1 MNMARLVWMTLRY
14 PLCIL
19 GLARSIEL
27 AESISNRCEELAVV
41 RPCSVVSCLAEVD
54 AMYVEPFI
62 TIIIIIVVQHILLVY
77 QITITDTPD
86 LAASG
91 P

>member
-1 MNMARLVWMTLRY
+1 MTLRY

-54 AMYVEPFI
+54 AMYVESFI
-62 TIIIIIVVQHILLVY
+62 TIIITINIVVQHILLVY

-86 LAASG
+86 LATSG